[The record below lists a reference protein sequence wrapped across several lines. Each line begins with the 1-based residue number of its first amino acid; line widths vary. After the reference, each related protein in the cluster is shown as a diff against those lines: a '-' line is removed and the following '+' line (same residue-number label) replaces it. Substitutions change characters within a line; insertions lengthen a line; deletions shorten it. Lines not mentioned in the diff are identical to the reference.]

1 MINTAPSFCFAN
13 VCRDLSVL
21 DKNRD
26 YTKLKGDVGDM
37 NPKVTRSSLEMLLVN
52 TFRNITKEESDP
64 LPGHIFISY
73 MATALMLNIHREREF
88 QIFSFLFVK

>member
-1 MINTAPSFCFAN
+1 
-13 VCRDLSVL
+13 
-21 DKNRD
+21 
-26 YTKLKGDVGDM
+26 M

-73 MATALMLNIHREREF
+73 MATALMLNIHRERVSNIFFPFCEVRF
-88 QIFSFLFVK
+88 FLSLFLFSFFLCNGLAKESHVILAV